1 MKQFEKR
8 IRVLEKAAG
17 QVDDNSFCAA
27 VARMHARG
35 EGVPS
40 IIVDIGETVEEVFE
54 REGVG
59 PDEPVIVRV
68 IYPGRPILPLD
79 ERGSG
84 LVTHAE
90 LIESVR
96 KRNARGEATEEK
108 VETAGEASPAVPQ
121 RDIRPH
127 ERSWMAK

>member
-1 MKQFEKR
+1 MRQFEKR

-17 QVDDNSFCAA
+17 QVEDNSFCAA
-27 VARMHARG
+27 VARAHARG
-35 EGVPS
+35 ES
-40 IIVDIGETVEEVFE
+40 IRTVIIDIGETVEEVFG

-108 VETAGEASPAVPQ
+108 LEMAGEASPAVRQ
-121 RDIRPH
+121 RDIQPH
-127 ERSWMAK
+127 KRSWMTK

>member
-17 QVDDNSFCAA
+17 QVEDNSFCAQ

-35 EGVPS
+35 ERVRTV
-40 IIVDIGETVEEVFE
+40 IIDIGETVEEVFG

-84 LVTHAE
+84 MVTHAE

-108 VETAGEASPAVPQ
+108 LETSGEASPAVRQ
-121 RDIRPH
+121 RVIRPH
-127 ERSWMAK
+127 KRSWMT

>member
-17 QVDDNSFCAA
+17 QVEDNSFCAA
-27 VARMHARG
+27 VARVHARG
-35 EGVPS
+35 ES
-40 IIVDIGETVEEVFE
+40 IRTVIIDIGETVEEVFG

-84 LVTHAE
+84 LRTHAE

-108 VETAGEASPAVPQ
+108 LETAGEASPAVLP
-121 RDIRPH
+121 RVSRPH
-127 ERSWMAK
+127 KRSFMAK

>member
-8 IRVLEKAAG
+8 LRVLEKAAG
-17 QVDDNSFCAA
+17 QVEDNSFCAR
-27 VARMHARG
+27 VARAHARG
-35 EGVPS
+35 EKIRTV
-40 IIVDIGETVEEVFE
+40 IIDIGETVEEVFG

-59 PDEPVIVRV
+59 PDEPVIVHV
-68 IYPGRPILPLD
+68 IYPGRPIIPLD
-79 ERGSG
+79 ERGTG
-84 LVTHAE
+84 LVTQAE

-108 VETAGEASPAVPQ
+108 LETAGEASPAVRQ
-121 RDIRPH
+121 RVSRPH

>member
-1 MKQFEKR
+1 MRQFEKR
-8 IRVLEKAAG
+8 VRALEVAAG
-17 QVDDNSFCAA
+17 QVEDNSFCAA

-35 EGVPS
+35 ERVRQ
-40 IIVDIGETVEEVFE
+40 IIIDIGETVEEVFE

-59 PDEPVIVRV
+59 PDEPVIVNV
-68 IYPGRPILPLD
+68 IYPGRPIIPLD

-84 LVTHAE
+84 LRTTAE

-108 VETAGEASPAVPQ
+108 LEMAGEASPAVRQ

-127 ERSWMAK
+127 KRAWMAK